1 MTAWRSAH
9 FAVVDL
15 ELTGTDPRTDAVLA
29 VGIVPVRDGV
39 IKQAEAFYSLVRPA
53 TMPDADTIVI
63 HGIRP
68 ADLQVAPDP
77 QVVARSVEE
86 HLRGRIL
93 VAHVAE
99 IERRFLNEWLPKE
112 HREAGQVIDTDQL
125 ARLHLAREEGRLVNG
140 HVGLGAAAARF
151 GLPEHRRHHALGDAL
166 TTAQLFIACAASLSR
181 SRGHEVSVAELL
193 RAGRALRAEERRQGT
208 GWRWPWAR
216 RDGGAGCH

>member
-1 MTAWRSAH
+1 MSGWRSAR

-39 IKQAEAFYSLVRPA
+39 IKQAEAYYSLVRPV

-68 ADLQVAPDP
+68 ADLQAAPQP
-77 QVVARSVEE
+77 QEVAREVEE
-86 HLRGRIL
+86 HLRGHVL

-112 HREAGQVIDTDQL
+112 HREAKRVIDTDQL
-125 ARLHLAREEGRLVNG
+125 VRLLLAREEGRLLAG
-140 HVGLGAAAARF
+140 HVGLGAAAGRF

-166 TTAQLFIACAASLSR
+166 TTAQLFIACAANLSR
-181 SRGHEVSVAELL
+181 SRGHEVSVTELS
-193 RAGRALRAEERRQGT
+193 RAGRALRAEERKRGT
-208 GWRWPWAR
+208 GWRWPWAQ
-216 RDGGAGCH
+216 RDGGAGCR